1 MFPFIYSSLRYEI
14 FWNREEIWG
23 KEEGPRLKSHHTVK
37 SYEFPFA
44 EFLLFHLFE
53 DLHIVL

>member
-44 EFLLFHLFE
+44 EFLLAART
-53 DLHIVL
+53 IPPV